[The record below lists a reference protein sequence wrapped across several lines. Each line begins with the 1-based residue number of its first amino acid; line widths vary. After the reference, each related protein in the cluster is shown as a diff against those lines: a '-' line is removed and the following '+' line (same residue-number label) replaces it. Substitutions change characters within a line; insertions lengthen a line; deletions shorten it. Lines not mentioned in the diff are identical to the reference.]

1 LRFAENLQES
11 LRAAFFPS
19 KQRARMKISG
29 EPQLKDRQVVHGNC
43 TLEQRKW
50 ATNPHQAD

>member
-1 LRFAENLQES
+1 
-11 LRAAFFPS
+11 
-19 KQRARMKISG
+19 MKISG
-29 EPQLKDRQVVHGNC
+29 KPQLKDRQLVHGNC